1 MNYFMNKTFE
11 LAHKALKND
20 DVPVAAMIVKD
31 GKIISKAYNKKYKLH
46 DSTAHAE
53 ILAIRKACKK
63 LKTTYLNDCILY
75 VTLEPCMMCTSAILQ
90 SHISKV
96 LYCVTSPKYGYL
108 HKEKNISS
116 KQIYIKEYE
125 DLLKNFFKDKR

>member
-63 LKTTYLNDCILY
+63 
-75 VTLEPCMMCTSAILQ
+75 
-90 SHISKV
+90 
-96 LYCVTSPKYGYL
+96 
-108 HKEKNISS
+108 
-116 KQIYIKEYE
+116 
-125 DLLKNFFKDKR
+125 